1 MPPEGSSLVKSAGC
15 DKAIDCDAVGTA
27 CSPRPGE
34 PRRAVWPSYAKR
46 LSTANSTAGAVLGRS
61 AGASLRYWGMTSRG
75 LSVFQCR
82 VRHSQVSPP
91 QRGLA
96 CLSIRDVA
104 GPSDDEIEA
113 MTIGGAV
120 VHNGPI
126 HLAEY
131 DPSWPVL
138 FSRETARGL
147 VARWAWPW
155 RFKFTQQV
163 ALSRP
168 SSP

>member
-1 MPPEGSSLVKSAGC
+1 
-15 DKAIDCDAVGTA
+15 
-27 CSPRPGE
+27 
-34 PRRAVWPSYAKR
+34 
-46 LSTANSTAGAVLGRS
+46 
-61 AGASLRYWGMTSRG
+61 MTSRG

-138 FSRETARGL
+138 FSRETARGSRGAVG
-147 VARWAWPW
+147 VAVAI
-155 RFKFTQQV
+155 QV
-163 ALSRP
+163 HPAGGAEPPFITVSRT
-168 SSP
+168 